1 MLKHDCPVSH
11 FRLGPTDPSRGESA
25 ILFALA
31 AALFA
36 APASAAPG
44 DSSAVAA
51 SSAAP
56 ADAAQAITLDEA
68 YAAALKRSET
78 VAEKGETYAQMMAQ
92 IDVLWSQVKPRL
104 NVNAT
109 QTWEQVPTP
118 NPFGFPASQ
127 HVVAINGHQPLF
139 SGFRDLLAIHASKA
153 QGESAELA
161 YRRAKQLL
169 YQDTAN
175 AYLNLLESRRDIA
188 THEAQVK
195 LTEGRVKEL
204 KSFEDIGRSRKSEV
218 LAAQA
223 QQAQDAA
230 DLETSKGLELVQ
242 QATLQFLTGRDEE
255 LAPAEISVPAE
266 AEDMQ
271 PFLVRAQHRADV
283 EGARKDFEYSDLYV
297 SIQKRQYWP
306 TIYADANYYIRRS
319 VSFYQGI
326 YWDATL
332 TGQLPIYYGGQISA
346 QTNQAQAQRGYN
358 EQALSLALRTAEL
371 DVRSAHSDLVSDP
384 LHRQGPRERNDAGG
398 GQRESSGRRLPS
410 RPRDEHR
417 RADEPHHRA
426 NHAPQA
432 RRGSDPA
439 LLRPGPPGSRRG
451 RPRERSIIGRF

>member
-1 MLKHDCPVSH
+1 M
-11 FRLGPTDPSRGESA
+11 

-31 AALFA
+31 AALLA
-36 APASAAPG
+36 APAL
-44 DSSAVAA
+44 
-51 SSAAP
+51 AAP
-56 ADAAQAITLDEA
+56 ADSSGVEVSSDAPPAVAVPITLDEA

-104 NVNAT
+104 NLNAT

-139 SGFRDLLAIHASKA
+139 SGLRDILAIRASKA
-153 QGESAELA
+153 QGESAEFA

-175 AYLNLLESRRDIA
+175 AYLNLLESRRDIS

-230 DLETSKGLELVQ
+230 DLETSKGLERVQ
-242 QATLQFLTGRDEE
+242 QATLQFLTGLDEE
-255 LAPAEISVPAE
+255 LAPLEIAVPSE
-266 AEDMQ
+266 ADDIK
-271 PFLVRAQHRADV
+271 PFLDRAQHRADV

-306 TIYADANYYIRRS
+306 TIYADANYYVRRS
-319 VSFYQGI
+319 VSFYQAI
-326 YWDATL
+326 NWDATL
-332 TGQLPIYYGGQISA
+332 TGQLPIYYGGQIGA
-346 QTNQAQAQRGYN
+346 QTRQAQAQRGYN
-358 EQALSLALRTAEL
+358 EQALSLALRSAEL
-371 DVRSAHSDLVSDP
+371 DVRSSHSDLVSNLSIVKALENAMTLAEANAKAQTADYRHG
-384 LHRQGPRERNDAGG
+384 LVTNIDVLTSLTTVQTTRLRLDAAQIQLFFARVRLEVAAGG
-398 GQRESSGRRLPS
+398 
-410 RPRDEHR
+410 
-417 RADEPHHRA
+417 
-426 NHAPQA
+426 
-432 RRGSDPA
+432 PA
-439 LLRPGPPGSRRG
+439 SAQ
-451 RPRERSIIGRF
+451 